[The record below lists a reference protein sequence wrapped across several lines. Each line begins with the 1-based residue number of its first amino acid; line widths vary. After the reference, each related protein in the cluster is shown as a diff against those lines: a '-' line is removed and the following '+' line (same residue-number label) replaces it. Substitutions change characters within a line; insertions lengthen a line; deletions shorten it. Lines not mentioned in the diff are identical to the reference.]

1 MGLYSIYGYSDEE
14 SEKEAKVKIS
24 SISSFFL
31 KAKKRPFL
39 YSKSSTEMVFF
50 NEVFQTVRLSKWYL
64 HFDTLS
70 KKALY

>member
-31 KAKKRPFL
+31 KAKKDHFFTQNRVQKWSFL
-39 YSKSSTEMVFF
+39 MKCFK
-50 NEVFQTVRLSKWYL
+50 L
-64 HFDTLS
+64 
-70 KKALY
+70 